1 MQVYVEKFE
10 NYLIK
15 ERDRSKNTVISYKRD
30 LKQFFEF
37 LNSEGIDLLKIDKI
51 NQTNIMAYILHL
63 EKSGKNSATVSRNI
77 ATLKTFFKY
86 LLNNNIISSDPV
98 YKLRAPKIDKKPP
111 NSVDLSSIELLLEQ
125 PDCSAD
131 KGIRDKAILEL
142 LFATGIKVSELISL
156 TVSDINLNMAYIEC
170 RSAKKKR
177 IIPIG
182 KKASKALR
190 SYIETTR
197 SKMLKTPDD
206 NILFVNCN
214 GTRFTRQGLWK
225 IIKSY
230 AKKADI
236 PESITPNILR
246 HSFAMHLVSNGAD
259 MESLQVMLGHSDTA
273 TTQIYFQAQKN
284 MIKDVYM
291 KAHPRV

>member
-10 NYLIK
+10 DYLIK

-37 LNSEGIDLLKIDKI
+37 LNSEGINTLKIDKI
-51 NQTNIMAYILHL
+51 NQTNIMAYIFYL
-63 EKSGKNSATVSRNI
+63 EKCGKTSATVSRNI

-86 LLNNNIISSDPV
+86 LLNSNVISSDPV
-98 YKLRAPKIDKKPP
+98 YKLRAPKINKKPP
-111 NSVDLSSIELLLEQ
+111 YTVNLSSIELLLEQ

-142 LFATGIKVSELISL
+142 LFATGIKVSELICL
-156 TVSDINLNMAYIEC
+156 TVQDINLNMAYIEC
-170 RSAKKKR
+170 RSVKKRR

-182 KKASKALR
+182 KKASKALG

-197 SKMLKTPDD
+197 PKMLKIPDD
-206 NILFVNCN
+206 KILFVNCS
-214 GTRFTRQGLWK
+214 GTQFTRQGLWK
-225 IIKSY
+225 LIKSY

-236 PESITPNILR
+236 HESITPNIFR
-246 HSFAMHLVSNGAD
+246 HYGEYSKTVSDASNA
-259 MESLQVMLGHSDTA
+259 
-273 TTQIYFQAQKN
+273 
-284 MIKDVYM
+284 
-291 KAHPRV
+291 